1 MATWYELD
9 DTITLSKCHDT
20 VVSQVQVAVSIS
32 ITTSGFLFGFVW
44 SLSNLTVAMCL
55 QDLIRYLYGRSLVSP
70 QYMAIC
76 LWCPVWMY
84 LPHLIQPQLQQYDE
98 YFSSI
103 VSDAWPFNSLMY
115 LILPQYRHNM
125 MQSLIHSYWYMA
137 SQQPNKG
144 VTDRY
149 SIWPS
154 DDGLAETITLSK
166 HHRELVS

>member
-1 MATWYELD
+1 
-9 DTITLSKCHDT
+9 
-20 VVSQVQVAVSIS
+20 
-32 ITTSGFLFGFVW
+32 
-44 SLSNLTVAMCL
+44 
-55 QDLIRYLYGRSLVSP
+55 
-70 QYMAIC
+70 
-76 LWCPVWMY
+76 MY

-98 YFSSI
+98 YFYPFF
-103 VSDAWPFNSLMY
+103 SDAWPFNSLMY

-125 MQSLIHSYWYMA
+125 MHSLIHSYWYMA

-166 HHRELVS
+166 HHRELLSQVEAAVSISVTPSPPAQNGHHIVDNIFKWIFFNKKVPIWLKFHWSLFLRVQLTITQHWFR